1 MKGLLALVAI
11 AVLLLPLVYQI
22 DSNALTVERTV
33 TLKVTNTKTGSVQTK
48 VWDLT
53 GYTFGERNIDVS
65 HASLT
70 KIKRVYHSDSFAF
83 TLQNKVFEG
92 EWLHFKVELSG
103 TSPVGKGLN
112 IKFI

>member
-1 MKGLLALVAI
+1 MKRLLALVAI
-11 AVLLLPLVYQI
+11 TVLLLPLVYQI
-22 DSNALTVERTV
+22 DSHALTIERTV

-53 GYTFGERNIDVS
+53 GYTFGERNIDTS
-65 HASLT
+65 HALLT

-92 EWLHFKVELSG
+92 KWLHFKVELTG
-103 TSPVGKGLN
+103 TPPVGKGMN

>member
-1 MKGLLALVAI
+1 MKRLLALVAI
-11 AVLLLPLVYQI
+11 AMLLLPVVYQI
-22 DSNALTVERTV
+22 DSHALTIERTV

-53 GYTFGERNIDVS
+53 DYTFGERNIDVS
-65 HASLT
+65 HASLS

-83 TLQNKVFEG
+83 TFQNKVFEG
-92 EWLHFKVELSG
+92 KWMHFTVELSG
-103 TSPVGKGLN
+103 TPLVGKGLN